1 MKGGHTRSGRVA
13 FNAPTRATHGT
24 KKRARHRGKVKLG
37 SSMIVC
43 DPPTHLT
50 PSQRKLW
57 AFFAPQLVAE
67 GRLPLKA
74 RDVLAKYVIA
84 IDVVARLNKG
94 LKTTV
99 PKGNE
104 KPILT
109 ELRQWLLVSRL
120 YESDLLLSPAAAVRA
135 PVPDEAVD
143 SEDQELADIIN

>member
-1 MKGGHTRSGRVA
+1 
-13 FNAPTRATHGT
+13 
-24 KKRARHRGKVKLG
+24 
-37 SSMIVC
+37 MIVC

-74 RDVLAKYVIA
+74 RDVLAKDVIA
-84 IDVVARLNKG
+84 FDVVARLNKG

-109 ELRQWLLVSRL
+109 ELRQWLLVLRL